1 MVSKQTM
8 FFMLV
13 TIIISFGLPIGLAI
27 YFRIK
32 EKISIKAVGV
42 GGLVFIF
49 AQISIRMPLINRLS
63 ANQGFASI
71 MQSNKLMYIA
81 FLAVTAGFFEEV
93 SKYIGF
99 KFFLRNRLKW
109 KNAVALGIGHGGIE
123 AIFLVGG
130 TMVTNLLFAL
140 IINMGAFD
148 TGVVGQMPEAQALAL
163 KDALINTPSYMF
175 LLGGLERAFVIAFQ
189 IALTIIVLEAIVK
202 NDRRYLMY
210 AILIHTLVDY
220 IAGFNNV
227 WVTEGIMLVVAIFS
241 VRFIY
246 RSKKKFSEF
255 EELQPEPVK

>member
-1 MVSKQTM
+1 M
-8 FFMLV
+8 
-13 TIIISFGLPIGLAI
+13 TIVISFGLPIGLAI

-42 GGLVFIF
+42 GILVFIF
-49 AQISIRMPLINRLS
+49 AQMILRMPLISRLS
-63 ANQGFASI
+63 ANGGFASI
-71 MQSNKLMYIA
+71 LESNKLMYVA

-93 SKYIGF
+93 CKYLGF
-99 KFFLRNRLKW
+99 KFFLRNKLER
-109 KNAVALGIGHGGIE
+109 KNAIALGIGHSGIE

-130 TMVTNLLFAL
+130 AMITNLMFAL
-140 IINMGAFD
+140 IINMGSFD

-202 NDRRYLMY
+202 NDKRYLIY

-220 IAGFNNV
+220 IAGFNNI
-227 WVTEGIMLVVAIFS
+227 WVTEGIMLIVAIFS
-241 VRFIY
+241 IRFIY
-246 RSKKKFSEF
+246 RSKKKFNQL
-255 EELQPEPVK
+255 EELQVEPIK